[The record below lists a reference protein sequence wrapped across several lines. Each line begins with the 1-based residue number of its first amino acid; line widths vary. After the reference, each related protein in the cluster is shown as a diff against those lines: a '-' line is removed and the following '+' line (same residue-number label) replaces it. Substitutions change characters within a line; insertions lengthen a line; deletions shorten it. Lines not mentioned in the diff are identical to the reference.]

1 MNLIDYVLRTVH
13 AQYYDLMKPSIPG
26 VVTSSRTTTS
36 SFSINKN
43 HGYTETGF
51 DMRNLAIV
59 TQKIFE
65 KK

>member
-1 MNLIDYVLRTVH
+1 
-13 AQYYDLMKPSIPG
+13 MKPLPA

-36 SFSINKN
+36 SSSSSSSTSSSSTSSSSSINKN
-43 HGYTETGF
+43 QQHGYTETGF
-51 DMRNLAIV
+51 DMRNLAIA